1 MRGATGALATSPA
14 GLEASTAARSVLVTK
29 AAPPPT
35 ADATA
40 TAAAAAI
47 LSARAVFAVPAP
59 ALNEVEAAPTM
70 AAMAREAGPDG
81 LRWQALREALALD
94 TAEGFRALCHVARA
108 SDDPLAMPAGALR
121 AQLVEAHPELLAL
134 EKQPCRA

>member
-1 MRGATGALATSPA
+1 MLALLGRMR
-14 GLEASTAARSVLVTK
+14 
-29 AAPPPT
+29 
-35 ADATA
+35 
-40 TAAAAAI
+40 
-47 LSARAVFAVPAP
+47 RA
-59 ALNEVEAAPTM
+59 EAAPTM